1 MKKKAITKEEAE
13 INIFHPLFFT
23 KVDELLKYATYK
35 ETVCKKKKG
44 HLVYEL
50 LHKINILKDQI

>member
-1 MKKKAITKEEAE
+1 LEAGMKKKAITKEEAE

-35 ETVCKKKKG
+35 ETVCKKKK
-44 HLVYEL
+44 
-50 LHKINILKDQI
+50 KKAILFMIYYTK